1 MEALIAGMSVHVPE
15 AERPKRFRVSEKIN
29 IILYVNL
36 KYMGEL
42 NG

>member
-1 MEALIAGMSVHVPE
+1 MEDLIAGMPLPVPE
-15 AERPKRFRVSEKIN
+15 AEQEKAFRISEKIN
-29 IILYVNL
+29 IVLYVNL